1 MRSYL
6 SGVFALFMSAC
17 GTMDYGSSE
26 VEAKKA
32 ESAPRKED
40 KSPEVKKTEMTE
52 EEKAVESYLSGE
64 GVGAAENPERQWEI
78 FLSSAEGLAIKSA
91 VEAALMK
98 KQAEARNLLMVLG
111 FGIGG
116 LFGLTTYF
124 LDYHKFQR
132 QFKENSKR
140 ALMKKVFKI
149 GLISSSCGAALGF
162 LGTLGP
168 DFFSTE
174 IKNLSE
180 DLSLFEQ
187 GSGMSIQDVRE
198 QYQQS
203 VLSPGEEEDSEDK

>member
-1 MRSYL
+1 M
-6 SGVFALFMSAC
+6 
-17 GTMDYGSSE
+17 T
-26 VEAKKA
+26 A
-32 ESAPRKED
+32 EER
-40 KSPEVKKTEMTE
+40 
-52 EEKAVESYLSGE
+52 AVESYLSGE
-64 GVGAAENPERQWEI
+64 DGVTAENPGSQWEI

-124 LDYHKFQR
+124 LGYHKFQR
-132 QFKENSKR
+132 QFKEDSKR
-140 ALMKKVFKI
+140 ALMKKVLKI
-149 GLISSSCGAALGF
+149 GLISSSCGAALGY

-168 DFFSTE
+168 DFFSTD
-174 IKNLSE
+174 IKNISE
-180 DLSLFEQ
+180 DLSLFEH

>member
-1 MRSYL
+1 MRAYL
-6 SGVFALFMSAC
+6 IFIFFLFISAC
-17 GTMDYGSSE
+17 GTMDYASSKA
-26 VEAKKA
+26 EAEKT
-32 ESAPRKED
+32 ESAPSKEGE
-40 KSPEVKKTEMTE
+40 SSEVKKTEKTE
-52 EEKAVESYLSGE
+52 EERAVESYLSGE
-64 GVGAAENPERQWEI
+64 EVVTKENSERQWEI

-91 VEAALMK
+91 VEAALLK
-98 KQAEARNLLMVLG
+98 KQSEARNLLMVLG
-111 FGIGG
+111 FGMGG
-116 LFGLTTYF
+116 VFGITTYF

-132 QFKENSKR
+132 RFKEDSKR
-140 ALMKKVFKI
+140 ALIKKVFKI
-149 GLISSSCGAALGF
+149 GLISSACGAALGF

-203 VLSPGEEEDSEDK
+203 VLSPGEDENSEKE

>member
-6 SGVFALFMSAC
+6 TIVFLLFMSAC
-17 GTMDYGSSE
+17 GTMDYASSE
-26 VEAKKA
+26 VEAKKD
-32 ESAPRKED
+32 ESAPREED
-40 KSPEVKKTEMTE
+40 KNPKGNKTEMTAE
-52 EEKAVESYLSGE
+52 ERAVESYLSGE
-64 GVGAAENPERQWEI
+64 DGVTAENPGSQWEI
-78 FLSSAEGLAIKSA
+78 FLSSTEGLAIKSA
-91 VEAALMK
+91 VEAALLK

-116 LFGLTTYF
+116 LFGITTYF

-132 QFKENSKR
+132 RFKEDSKR
-140 ALMKKVFKI
+140 ALMKKVVKI

-174 IKNLSE
+174 IKNLSQ

-187 GSGMSIQDVRE
+187 GSGMTIQDVRE

-203 VLSPGEEEDSEDK
+203 VLSPDEKDDDL